1 MAGDMHGTAVPSFL
15 QGLPLA
21 RAAFAFARHAH
32 DEHRRASDAAL
43 LIMQPLEVVSLLHN
57 VGYPD
62 HVVAAGIL
70 HDTVEDGPTT
80 IQTIEARFGEE
91 IAAIVAAM
99 TEDATIEDFGR
110 RKAALRRQ
118 IATFGPDASAVYA
131 ADKVAKVRELR
142 SGATREQRVL
152 DADNTGEQAGLEHY
166 LASLRM
172 LEQID
177 PEHPLVRQ
185 LRFELEILQAL
196 PPRPDLLAP
205 DRAITASRVSTAP
218 RRVMRRPW
226 RWWQMPAVVRRRVQS
241 LLRD

>member
-1 MAGDMHGTAVPSFL
+1 MAGDVHDKAAPSFL
-15 QGLPLA
+15 QDLPLA
-21 RAAFAFARHAH
+21 RAAFAFARDAH

-43 LIMQPLEVVSLLHN
+43 LIIHPLEVASLLHN

-70 HDTVEDGPTT
+70 HDTVEDGPAT
-80 IQTIEARFGEE
+80 IQAIEAGFGED

-99 TEDATIEDFGR
+99 TEDSTIEDFTE

-118 IATFGPDASAVYA
+118 IATCGPDASAVYA

-142 SGATREQRVL
+142 SRATREQRVL
-152 DADNTGEQAGLEHY
+152 DADNTAERAKLEHY
-166 LASLRM
+166 AASLRM

-205 DRAITASRVSTAP
+205 DRP
-218 RRVMRRPW
+218 
-226 RWWQMPAVVRRRVQS
+226 
-241 LLRD
+241 